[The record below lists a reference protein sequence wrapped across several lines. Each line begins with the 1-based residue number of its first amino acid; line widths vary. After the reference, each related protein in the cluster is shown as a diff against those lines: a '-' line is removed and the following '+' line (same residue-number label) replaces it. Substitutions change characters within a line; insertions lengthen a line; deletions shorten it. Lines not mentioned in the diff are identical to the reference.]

1 MLAGFKFRGQAS
13 RPQASNSGVRLQA
26 SGFKFRRQAS
36 RFSCSGVRPITRQS
50 FLADQL
56 RRSSSSIGLNF
67 AEGYYQPSS
76 KQVRRYF
83 VYAIQSARETSMA
96 LDIAGAFDLAP
107 ADQVRRGKG
116 LCLEIVKMMS
126 KLGQLSRKPAG

>member
-1 MLAGFKFRGQAS
+1 MK
-13 RPQASNSGVRLQA
+13 RPRSTNESW
-26 SGFKFRRQAS
+26 
-36 RFSCSGVRPITRQS
+36 SCCKLWCTIKQLPPGWS